1 MKHLYLNLKRFDVP
15 RQYGGVN
22 SLAPIER
29 WADYIV
35 TGTQGELK
43 KFDPTQVEFVQ
54 FYPEA
59 HILNALKAREAQSPV
74 KIGCQGVYRMNT
86 AAGGNFGAFTTSRPA
101 SSMKAMGCTH
111 AIIGHCEERKDK
123 AGILWEAGVEDARA
137 VNRLLNEENRRAAEA
152 GMKVLYCVGEKEEEL
167 SRWKEVLT
175 DQLEIGLEGVDKSQV
190 VIGYEPIWSIGPGKT
205 PADGPYIAKVARLIK
220 EVTGGMDVV
229 YGGGLKKDNAL
240 MLAGIPEIDGG
251 LIALTRFEGEIGFY
265 PEEYLEIIHTY
276 LGD

>member
-74 KIGCQGVYRMNT
+74 KIG
-86 AAGGNFGAFTTSRPA
+86 
-101 SSMKAMGCTH
+101 
-111 AIIGHCEERKDK
+111 
-123 AGILWEAGVEDARA
+123 
-137 VNRLLNEENRRAAEA
+137 
-152 GMKVLYCVGEKEEEL
+152 
-167 SRWKEVLT
+167 
-175 DQLEIGLEGVDKSQV
+175 
-190 VIGYEPIWSIGPGKT
+190 
-205 PADGPYIAKVARLIK
+205 
-220 EVTGGMDVV
+220 
-229 YGGGLKKDNAL
+229 
-240 MLAGIPEIDGG
+240 
-251 LIALTRFEGEIGFY
+251 
-265 PEEYLEIIHTY
+265 
-276 LGD
+276 